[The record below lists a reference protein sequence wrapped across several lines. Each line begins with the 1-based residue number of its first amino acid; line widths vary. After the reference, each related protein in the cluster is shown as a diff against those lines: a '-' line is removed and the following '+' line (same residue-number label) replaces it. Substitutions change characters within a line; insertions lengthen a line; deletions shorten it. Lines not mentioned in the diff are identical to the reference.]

1 MKYYLSRKL
10 ENYIIKNK
18 DNINIEEL
26 SIMLNKSL
34 KSIITTIMLTESKE
48 LVKTNEE
55 FELIDTFIERVLK
68 ELD

>member
-34 KSIITTIMLTESKE
+34 KSIITTIMFTESKE

-55 FELIDTFIERVLK
+55 LDLIETFIKRVLK

>member
-26 SIMLNKSL
+26 SSMLHKSL
-34 KSIITTIMLTESKE
+34 KSIMTTIMLTESKE

-55 FELIDTFIERVLK
+55 FDLIETFIERVLK